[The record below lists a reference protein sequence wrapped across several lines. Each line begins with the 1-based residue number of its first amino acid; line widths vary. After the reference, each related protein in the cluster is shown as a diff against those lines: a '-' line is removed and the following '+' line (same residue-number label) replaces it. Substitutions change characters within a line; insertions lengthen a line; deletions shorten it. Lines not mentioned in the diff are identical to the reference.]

1 MIDTQTPPEQEEL
14 TALSDDPQPYDQAAD
29 CAPPPDDVDRER
41 SFAYT
46 VVPSRAPLT
55 HEETIALLLA
65 AHAGDTEAE
74 GTLVQRNLALVKS
87 IVKKYLG
94 RGVDYDD
101 LYQLGCM
108 GLVKAIQHFNTD
120 YDVRFSTYAVP
131 MIAGEIKRFLRDD
144 GMVKVSRSV
153 KELAIRAVAVQ
164 ERLRKRTG
172 MEPGVQD
179 IARELGV
186 DAEEVALAF
195 DAGRPHLSLNE
206 NRFDDDD
213 GGERMDFLS
222 DAAEE
227 GQIVDR
233 LLLKELLTQLD
244 ARERQIIVMR
254 YFKDRTQT
262 QIAEVL
268 GVSQVQVSR
277 LESRII
283 KKLHDMAT

>member
-1 MIDTQTPPEQEEL
+1 MTGTRTPAPQAEEPPAPECAAPPQVQVPAGRG
-14 TALSDDPQPYDQAAD
+14 TDDPAA
-29 CAPPPDDVDRER
+29 A
-41 SFAYT
+41 A
-46 VVPSRAPLT
+46 RAPLS
-55 HEETIALLLA
+55 HEETMALIAA
-65 AHAGDTEAE
+65 AHRGDAAAE
-74 GTLVQRNLALVKS
+74 ETLVQRNLALVKS

-94 RGVDYDD
+94 RGVEYDD
-101 LYQLGCM
+101 LFQLGCM

-120 YDVRFSTYAVP
+120 FDVRFSTYAVP

-153 KELAIRAVAVQ
+153 KELAVRAIAVQ

-172 MEPGVQD
+172 AEPGVQE

-186 DAEEVALAF
+186 DAEEVAMAF
-195 DAGRPHLSLNE
+195 DAGRLHLSLNE
-206 NRFDDDD
+206 SRFDDD
-213 GGERMDFLS
+213 GGERLEYLS
-222 DAAEE
+222 DMGAE
-227 GQIVDR
+227 GQMVDR

-244 ARERQIIVMR
+244 ARERQIIVLR

>member
-1 MIDTQTPPEQEEL
+1 MNE
-14 TALSDDPQPYDQAAD
+14 A
-29 CAPPPDDVDRER
+29 CAPFVDEGTAVRD
-41 SFAYT
+41 
-46 VVPSRAPLT
+46 SRAPLT
-55 HEETIALLLA
+55 HEETMTLILA
-65 AHAGDTEAE
+65 AHDGDTAAE
-74 GTLVQRNLALVKS
+74 ETLVQRNLALVKS

-94 RGVDYDD
+94 RGVEYDD
-101 LYQLGCM
+101 LFQLGCM
-108 GLVKAIQHFNTD
+108 GLVKAIQHFNTA

-153 KELAIRAVAVQ
+153 KELAARAIGVQ
-164 ERLRKRTG
+164 ERLRRSTG
-172 MEPGVQD
+172 SEPGVQE

-186 DAEEVALAF
+186 DAEEVALAL

-206 NRFDDDD
+206 SRFEDDD
-213 GGERMDFLS
+213 GERQDFLA
-222 DAAEE
+222 DTAAE
-227 GQIVDR
+227 GKMFDR
-233 LLLKELLTQLD
+233 LLLKELLVKLD
-244 ARERQIIVMR
+244 ARERQLIMMR

-277 LESRII
+277 LESKII